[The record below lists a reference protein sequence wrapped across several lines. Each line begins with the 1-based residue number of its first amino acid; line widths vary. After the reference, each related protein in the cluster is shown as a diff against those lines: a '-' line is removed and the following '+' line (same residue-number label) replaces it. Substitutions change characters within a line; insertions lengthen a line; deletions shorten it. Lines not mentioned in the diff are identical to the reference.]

1 MPPLRRALVGRSI
14 LQHLYHFILSKVEA
28 TSVDVPYS
36 SRTYRSDDEK
46 SFLNQKETTRVPL
59 QTKRS
64 VEVGDCSEYT
74 RVPTLRLGCTPPRTL
89 YLLRVL
95 YIPVCRDNAYYR
107 VETKGEP
114 GEESQQM
121 KRVNELRSPGDLIV
135 FPRTL
140 ARQNTYLT
148 LQLTTSPSPSPSS
161 DCDIHSTSPRHQSPT
176 HSPSYAPPLD
186 SPKTRPTPQNPPAC
200 PLSHSAAQRPTYPTH
215 SPCQTPS
222 FARETL
228 QDKYNSL

>member
-1 MPPLRRALVGRSI
+1 
-14 LQHLYHFILSKVEA
+14 
-28 TSVDVPYS
+28 
-36 SRTYRSDDEK
+36 
-46 SFLNQKETTRVPL
+46 
-59 QTKRS
+59 
-64 VEVGDCSEYT
+64 
-74 RVPTLRLGCTPPRTL
+74 
-89 YLLRVL
+89 
-95 YIPVCRDNAYYR
+95 
-107 VETKGEP
+107 
-114 GEESQQM
+114 M

-135 FPRTL
+135 FPQTL
-140 ARQNTYLT
+140 AKKKVHT

-161 DCDIHSTSPRHQSPT
+161 DCDIHSTSPRHQSPI

-228 QDKYNSL
+228 RDKYNSPSHGPALIYSLGLWRDGYMPLWKVRRRMFLSLERRVRLLRLRLRRRS